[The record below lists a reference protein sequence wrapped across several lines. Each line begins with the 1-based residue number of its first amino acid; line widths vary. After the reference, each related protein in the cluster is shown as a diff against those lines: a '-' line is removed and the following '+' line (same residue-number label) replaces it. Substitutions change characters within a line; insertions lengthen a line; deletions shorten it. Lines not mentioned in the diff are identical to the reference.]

1 MIVCSCNV
9 LSDAQILS
17 AVANATDP
25 SPPAVSQTR
34 LRSALQGLRPNHQ
47 EHPRRVLSPSSS
59 EIPANEM
66 QTSLHSRRPA
76 LP

>member
-25 SPPAVSQTR
+25 SPPAISQVM
-34 LRSALQGLRPNHQ
+34 PNSTA
-47 EHPRRVLSPSSS
+47 ERAAGVTP
-59 EIPANEM
+59 
-66 QTSLHSRRPA
+66 
-76 LP
+76 